1 MGLLDKAS
9 DAGNKPS
16 AKKPAPKAI
25 AVAKAKPA
33 KAVKAAKPVKAAKA
47 VRGAKEPKA
56 ARARKP
62 IMSSSG
68 LPEGYEIA
76 TKNSRM
82 LAWLMNFIW
91 NFGVLFGALF
101 LSVMGSTPT
110 IPAVGAL
117 IMLLVNLIV
126 IPIMTGRTLGNFISR
141 TRYITSADGKPNFVH
156 GLLVNSV
163 GLMSLVGISLVIFNM
178 GRIFDDAGKI
188 QGLNVAFLVL
198 GFIFVAVRI
207 IDGRFKKNSDQNQGL
222 YDMLFGAFLVKY
234 VPLEGEELTGLAA
247 RLEGMA
253 NFGDSFTAKREQSR
267 LKKVEK
273 AVAKAESDSSEGS
286 DDAGAKDTEEK
297 DTEAAPPK
305 AKKAKAKKAVA
316 KKAE

>member
-9 DAGNKPS
+9 DAGAKPA
-16 AKKPAPKAI
+16 AKKATPKAVT
-25 AVAKAKPA
+25 VAKAMPAKAMPAKAMPAKARPA
-33 KAVKAAKPVKAAKA
+33 KAVKAAKQ
-47 VRGAKEPKA
+47 PKA
-56 ARARKP
+56 ARVRKP
-62 IMSSSG
+62 IMNNSG

-76 TKNSRM
+76 TQNSRM

-117 IMLLVNLIV
+117 IMLIINLIV

-141 TRYITSADGKPNFVH
+141 TRYITSADGKPNFIH

-178 GRIFDDAGKI
+178 GSIFDDAGMVQPI
-188 QGLNVAFLVL
+188 NIGFLVL
-198 GFIFVAVRI
+198 GIIFVAVRI

-234 VPLEGEELTGLAA
+234 VPQEGEELTGLAA

-253 NFGDSFTAKREQSR
+253 NFGDSFTAKREESR
-267 LKKVEK
+267 LKKVGK
-273 AVAKAESDSSEGS
+273 AAIKAEEGATEPSEDS
-286 DDAGAKDTEEK
+286 EEK
-297 DTEAAPPK
+297 KSEVSKPK
-305 AKKAKAKKAVA
+305 AKKAKAKKV
-316 KKAE
+316 E

>member
-9 DAGNKPS
+9 DAGTKPT
-16 AKKPAPKAI
+16 AKKATPKAVS
-25 AVAKAKPA
+25 VAKAKPA
-33 KAVKAAKPVKAAKA
+33 KAVRAAKPVKAAKA
-47 VRGAKEPKA
+47 AKEPKA
-56 ARARKP
+56 ARVRKP
-62 IMSSSG
+62 IMNNSG

-76 TKNSRM
+76 TKNSRL

-110 IPAVGAL
+110 ILAVGAL
-117 IMLLVNLIV
+117 LMLIVNLIV
-126 IPIMTGRTLGNFISR
+126 IPVMTGRTLGNFISR
-141 TRYITSADGKPNFVH
+141 TRYITSADGKPNFIH

-178 GRIFDDAGKI
+178 GQIFDDADKV
-188 QGLNVAFLVL
+188 QPVNVAILVL
-198 GFIFVAVRI
+198 GIIFVAVRI

-234 VPLEGEELTGLAA
+234 VPQEGEELTGLAA

-253 NFGDSFTAKREQSR
+253 NFGDSFTAKREDSR
-267 LKKVEK
+267 LKKIEK
-273 AVAKAESDSSEGS
+273 AAIKAEEDASETSDKSE
-286 DDAGAKDTEEK
+286 DKNP
-297 DTEAAPPK
+297 EASKPK
-305 AKKAKAKKAVA
+305 AKKAKAKKV
-316 KKAE
+316 E